1 MAKMIELGCRDSD
14 IPQSACDAYWKRVE
28 QITRV
33 PMADVKRGSDKLT
46 FRQYTPDDRQPM
58 TVKQV
63 QQALKAIGF
72 FPGGEVDAICGY
84 RTLSAIRLFQEYVRT
99 VEKLP
104 CDPDGRFGPQSQ
116 RHLKRLIDSGNQTEW
131 APTIERWQAG
141 ALGETEYT
149 EWLSLLSKVKGKYAA
164 DPNRMLQ
171 LVNDFVGDTDTK
183 KVAQWDFDSRHI
195 HLIGIRRSEFSG
207 KFDDVIVLLIKGLVF
222 KFQGST
228 EPGASSSPRGT
239 PFLVQGQHDYH
250 FGWHRRQ
257 YLALR
262 PQDKGVLVVRSK
274 DDKRLDDRDLN
285 NGLEANPTINIH
297 WGGKGG
303 KRNVSTWSEGCQV
316 INGTLYINHRN
327 DLIDCSGFAAINNT
341 EVAENRSK
349 TRGAYNVLLDLVTA
363 LSGDTG
369 SSTVKYMLL
378 TEQDLDLDP
387 KLRQGLADAR
397 AEAGKR
403 LG

>member
-1 MAKMIELGCRDSD
+1 MMVLGCCDSN
-14 IPQSACDAYWKRVE
+14 ISQTAFHAYEQLVE
-28 QITRV
+28 GIARV
-33 PMADVKRGSDKLT
+33 PMAEVRDGGDKLT
-46 FRQYTPDDRQPM
+46 FKKHTPDDKQPM
-58 TVKQV
+58 TVRQV
-63 QQALKAIGF
+63 QQALSASGF
-72 FPGGEVDAICGY
+72 FPGGAADAICGY

-116 RHLKRLIDSGNQTEW
+116 SHLKRWIDSGNKTEW
-131 APTIERWQAG
+131 THTIERWQAG
-141 ALGETEYT
+141 TLAQAEYT
-149 EWLSLLSKVKGKYAA
+149 EWLSLLGKVKDKYV
-164 DPNRMLQ
+164 DNPNRMLQ
-171 LVNDFVGDTDTK
+171 MVNAFAGATDTK
-183 KVAQWDFDSRHI
+183 KVTQWDFNPSHI
-195 HLIGIRRSEFSG
+195 HLIGIRRNEFSG
-207 KFDDVIVLLIKGLVF
+207 KFDDVFVLLIKGLVF

-228 EPGASSSPRGT
+228 EPGASSNPSGT

-262 PQDKGVLVVRSK
+262 PHGKGVLVVRSK
-274 DDKRLDDRDLN
+274 DDKRLDDRDLD
-285 NGLEANPTINIH
+285 NGLEANASINIH

-303 KRNVSTWSEGCQV
+303 RFDVKTWSEGCQV
-316 INGTLYINHRN
+316 INGTLYINHN
-327 DLIDCSGFAAINNT
+327 NEFINCSGFAARNNT

-387 KLRQGLADAR
+387 KLMQGLADAR
-397 AEAGKR
+397 AEAGR
-403 LG
+403 RIA

>member
-1 MAKMIELGCRDSD
+1 MMVLGCCDSN
-14 IPQSACDAYWKRVE
+14 ISQTAFHAYEQLVE
-28 QITRV
+28 GIARV
-33 PMADVKRGSDKLT
+33 PMAEVRDGGDKLT
-46 FRQYTPDDRQPM
+46 FKTHTPDDKQPM
-58 TVKQV
+58 TVRQV
-63 QQALKAIGF
+63 QQALSASGF
-72 FPGGEVDAICGY
+72 FPGGAADAICGY

-116 RHLKRLIDSGNQTEW
+116 SHLKRWIDSGNKTEW
-131 APTIERWQAG
+131 TPTIEGWQAG
-141 ALGETEYT
+141 TLAQAEYT
-149 EWLSLLSKVKGKYAA
+149 EWLSLLGKVKDKYV
-164 DPNRMLQ
+164 DNPNRMLQ
-171 LVNDFVGDTDTK
+171 MVNAFAGATDTK
-183 KVAQWDFDSRHI
+183 KVTQWDFNPSHI
-195 HLIGIRRSEFSG
+195 HLIGIRRNEFSG
-207 KFDDVIVLLIKGLVF
+207 KFDDVFVLLIKGLVF

-228 EPGASSSPRGT
+228 EPGASSNPSGT

-262 PQDKGVLVVRSK
+262 PQGKGVLVVRSK
-274 DDKRLDDRDLN
+274 DDKRLDHRDLD
-285 NGLEANPTINIH
+285 NGLEANASINIH

-303 KRNVSTWSEGCQV
+303 RFDVKAWSEGCQV
-316 INGTLYINHRN
+316 INGTLYINHN
-327 DLIDCSGFAAINNT
+327 NEFINCSGFAARNNT

-387 KLRQGLADAR
+387 KLMQGLADAR
-397 AEAGKR
+397 AEAGR
-403 LG
+403 RIA

>member
-1 MAKMIELGCRDSD
+1 MMVLGCCDSN
-14 IPQSACDAYWKRVE
+14 ISQTAFHAYEQLVE
-28 QITRV
+28 GIARV
-33 PMADVKRGSDKLT
+33 PMAEVRDGGDKLT
-46 FRQYTPDDRQPM
+46 FKKHTPDDKQPM
-58 TVKQV
+58 TVRQV
-63 QQALKAIGF
+63 QQALSASGF
-72 FPGGEVDAICGY
+72 FPGGAADAICGY

-116 RHLKRLIDSGNQTEW
+116 SHLKRWIDSGNKTEW
-131 APTIERWQAG
+131 TPTIEGWQAG
-141 ALGETEYT
+141 TLAQAEYT
-149 EWLSLLSKVKGKYAA
+149 EWLSLLGKVKDKYV
-164 DPNRMLQ
+164 DNPNRMLQ
-171 LVNDFVGDTDTK
+171 MVNAFAGATDTK
-183 KVAQWDFDSRHI
+183 KVTQWDFNPSHI
-195 HLIGIRRSEFSG
+195 HLIGIRRNEFSG
-207 KFDDVIVLLIKGLVF
+207 KFDDVFVLLIKGLVF

-228 EPGASSSPRGT
+228 EPGASSNPSGT

-262 PQDKGVLVVRSK
+262 PHGKGVLVVRSK
-274 DDKRLDDRDLN
+274 DDKRLDDRDLD
-285 NGLEANPTINIH
+285 NGLEANASINIH

-303 KRNVSTWSEGCQV
+303 RFDVKAWSEGCQV
-316 INGTLYINHRN
+316 INGTLYINHN
-327 DLIDCSGFAAINNT
+327 NEFINCSGFAARNNT

-387 KLRQGLADAR
+387 KLMQGLADAR
-397 AEAGKR
+397 AEAGR
-403 LG
+403 RIA

>member
-1 MAKMIELGCRDSD
+1 MMVLGCCDSN
-14 IPQSACDAYWKRVE
+14 ISQTAFHAYEQLVE
-28 QITRV
+28 GIARV
-33 PMADVKRGSDKLT
+33 PMAEVRDGGDKLT
-46 FRQYTPDDRQPM
+46 FKKHTPDDKQPM
-58 TVKQV
+58 TVRQV
-63 QQALKAIGF
+63 QQALSASGF
-72 FPGGEVDAICGY
+72 FPGGAADAICGY

-116 RHLKRLIDSGNQTEW
+116 SHLKRWIDSGNKTEW
-131 APTIERWQAG
+131 TPTIEGWQAG
-141 ALGETEYT
+141 TLAQAEYT
-149 EWLSLLSKVKGKYAA
+149 EWLSLLGKVKDKYV
-164 DPNRMLQ
+164 DNPNRMLQ
-171 LVNDFVGDTDTK
+171 MVNAFAGATDTK
-183 KVAQWDFDSRHI
+183 KVTQWDFNPSHI
-195 HLIGIRRSEFSG
+195 HLIGIRRNEFSG
-207 KFDDVIVLLIKGLVF
+207 KFDDVFVLLIKGLVF

-228 EPGASSSPRGT
+228 EPGASSNPSGT

-262 PQDKGVLVVRSK
+262 PQGKGVLVVRSK
-274 DDKRLDDRDLN
+274 DDKRLDHRDLD
-285 NGLEANPTINIH
+285 NGLEANASINIH

-303 KRNVSTWSEGCQV
+303 RFDVKAWSEGCQV
-316 INGTLYINHRN
+316 INGTLYINHN
-327 DLIDCSGFAAINNT
+327 NEFIDCSGFAARNNT

-387 KLRQGLADAR
+387 KLMQGLADAR
-397 AEAGKR
+397 AEAGR
-403 LG
+403 RIA

>member
-1 MAKMIELGCRDSD
+1 MMVLGCCDSN
-14 IPQSACDAYWKRVE
+14 ISQTAFHAYEQLVE
-28 QITRV
+28 GIARV
-33 PMADVKRGSDKLT
+33 PMAEVRDGGDKLM
-46 FRQYTPDDRQPM
+46 FKKHTPDDKQPM
-58 TVKQV
+58 TVRQV
-63 QQALKAIGF
+63 QQALSASGF
-72 FPGGEVDAICGY
+72 FPGGAADAICGY

-116 RHLKRLIDSGNQTEW
+116 SHLKRWIDSGSQTEW
-131 APTIERWQAG
+131 TPTIERWQAG
-141 ALGETEYT
+141 TLAQAEYT
-149 EWLSLLSKVKGKYAA
+149 EWLSLLGKVKDKYV
-164 DPNRMLQ
+164 DNPNRMLQ
-171 LVNDFVGDTDTK
+171 MVNAFAGATDTK
-183 KVAQWDFDSRHI
+183 KVTQWDFNPSHI
-195 HLIGIRRSEFSG
+195 HLIGIRRNEFSG
-207 KFDDVIVLLIKGLVF
+207 KFDDVFVLLIKGLVF

-228 EPGASSSPRGT
+228 EPGASSNPSGT

-262 PQDKGVLVVRSK
+262 PHGKGVLVVRSK
-274 DDKRLDDRDLN
+274 DDKRLDDRDLD
-285 NGLEANPTINIH
+285 NGLEANASINIH

-303 KRNVSTWSEGCQV
+303 RFDVKTWSEGCQV
-316 INGTLYINHRN
+316 INGTLYINHN
-327 DLIDCSGFAAINNT
+327 NEFIDCSGFAARNNT

-387 KLRQGLADAR
+387 KLMQGLADAR
-397 AEAGKR
+397 AEAGR
-403 LG
+403 RIA

>member
-1 MAKMIELGCRDSD
+1 MMVLGCCDSN
-14 IPQSACDAYWKRVE
+14 ISQTAFHAYEQLVE
-28 QITRV
+28 GIARV
-33 PMADVKRGSDKLT
+33 PMAEVRDGGDKLT
-46 FRQYTPDDRQPM
+46 FKKHTPDDKQPM
-58 TVKQV
+58 TVRQV
-63 QQALKAIGF
+63 QQALSASGF
-72 FPGGEVDAICGY
+72 FPGGAADAICGY

-116 RHLKRLIDSGNQTEW
+116 SHLKRWIDSGNQTEW
-131 APTIERWQAG
+131 TPTIERWQAG
-141 ALGETEYT
+141 TLAQAEYT
-149 EWLSLLSKVKGKYAA
+149 EWLSLLGKVKDKYV
-164 DPNRMLQ
+164 DNPNRMLQ
-171 LVNDFVGDTDTK
+171 MVNAFAGATDTK
-183 KVAQWDFDSRHI
+183 KVTQWDFNPSHI
-195 HLIGIRRSEFSG
+195 HLIGIRRNEFIG
-207 KFDDVIVLLIKGLVF
+207 KFDDVFVLLIKGLVF

-228 EPGASSSPRGT
+228 EPGASSNPSGT

-262 PQDKGVLVVRSK
+262 PHGKGVLVVRSK
-274 DDKRLDDRDLN
+274 DDKRLDDRDLD
-285 NGLEANPTINIH
+285 NGLEANASINIH

-303 KRNVSTWSEGCQV
+303 RFDVKTWSEGCQV
-316 INGTLYINHRN
+316 INGTLYINHN
-327 DLIDCSGFAAINNT
+327 NEFINCSGFAARNNT

-387 KLRQGLADAR
+387 KLMQGLADAR
-397 AEAGKR
+397 AEAGR
-403 LG
+403 RIA

>member
-1 MAKMIELGCRDSD
+1 MMVLGCCDSN
-14 IPQSACDAYWKRVE
+14 ISQTAFHAYEQLVE
-28 QITRV
+28 GIARV
-33 PMADVKRGSDKLT
+33 PMAEVRDGGDKLT
-46 FRQYTPDDRQPM
+46 FKKHTPDDKQPM
-58 TVKQV
+58 TVRQV
-63 QQALKAIGF
+63 QQALSASGF
-72 FPGGEVDAICGY
+72 FPGGAADAICGY

-116 RHLKRLIDSGNQTEW
+116 SHLKRWIDSGNKTEW
-131 APTIERWQAG
+131 THTIERWQAG
-141 ALGETEYT
+141 TLAQAEYT
-149 EWLSLLSKVKGKYAA
+149 EWLSLLGKVKDKYV
-164 DPNRMLQ
+164 DNPNRMLQ
-171 LVNDFVGDTDTK
+171 MVNAFAGATDTK
-183 KVAQWDFDSRHI
+183 KVTQWDFNPSHI
-195 HLIGIRRSEFSG
+195 HLIGIRRNEFSG
-207 KFDDVIVLLIKGLVF
+207 KFDDVFVLLIKGLVF

-228 EPGASSSPRGT
+228 EPGASSNPSGT

-262 PQDKGVLVVRSK
+262 PQGKGVLVVRSK
-274 DDKRLDDRDLN
+274 DDKRLDDRDLD
-285 NGLEANPTINIH
+285 NGLEANASINIH

-303 KRNVSTWSEGCQV
+303 RFDVKAWSEGCQV
-316 INGTLYINHRN
+316 INGTLYINHN
-327 DLIDCSGFAAINNT
+327 NEFINCSGFAARNNT

-387 KLRQGLADAR
+387 KLMQGLADAR
-397 AEAGKR
+397 AEAGR
-403 LG
+403 RIA

>member
-1 MAKMIELGCRDSD
+1 MMVLGCCDSN
-14 IPQSACDAYWKRVE
+14 ISQTAFHAYEQLVE
-28 QITRV
+28 GIARV
-33 PMADVKRGSDKLT
+33 PMAEVRDGGDKLT
-46 FRQYTPDDRQPM
+46 FKRHTPDDKQPM
-58 TVKQV
+58 TVRQV
-63 QQALKAIGF
+63 QQALSASGF
-72 FPGGEVDAICGY
+72 FPGGAADAICGY

-99 VEKLP
+99 VEKLR

-116 RHLKRLIDSGNQTEW
+116 SHLKRWIDSGNQTEW
-131 APTIERWQAG
+131 TPTIERWQAG
-141 ALGETEYT
+141 TLAQAEYT
-149 EWLSLLSKVKGKYAA
+149 EWLSLLGKVKDKYV
-164 DPNRMLQ
+164 DNPNRMLQ
-171 LVNDFVGDTDTK
+171 MVNAFAGATDTK
-183 KVAQWDFDSRHI
+183 KVTQWDFNPSHI
-195 HLIGIRRSEFSG
+195 HLIGIRRNEFSG
-207 KFDDVIVLLIKGLVF
+207 KFDDVFVLLIKGLVF

-228 EPGASSSPRGT
+228 EPGASSNPSGT

-262 PQDKGVLVVRSK
+262 PHGKGVLVVRSK
-274 DDKRLDDRDLN
+274 DDKRLDDRDLD
-285 NGLEANPTINIH
+285 NGLEANASINIH

-303 KRNVSTWSEGCQV
+303 RFDVKTWSEGCQV
-316 INGTLYINHRN
+316 INGTLYINHN
-327 DLIDCSGFAAINNT
+327 NEFINCSGFAARNNT

-387 KLRQGLADAR
+387 KLMQGLADAR
-397 AEAGKR
+397 AEAGR
-403 LG
+403 RIA

>member
-1 MAKMIELGCRDSD
+1 MMVLGCCDSN
-14 IPQSACDAYWKRVE
+14 ISQTAFHAYEQLVE
-28 QITRV
+28 GIARV
-33 PMADVKRGSDKLT
+33 PMAEVRDGGDKLT
-46 FRQYTPDDRQPM
+46 FKKHTPDDKQPM
-58 TVKQV
+58 TVRQV
-63 QQALKAIGF
+63 QQALSASGF
-72 FPGGEVDAICGY
+72 FPGGAADAICGY

-116 RHLKRLIDSGNQTEW
+116 SHLKRWIDSGNKTEW
-131 APTIERWQAG
+131 TPTIEGWQAG
-141 ALGETEYT
+141 TLAQAEYT
-149 EWLSLLSKVKGKYAA
+149 EWLSLLGKVKDKYV
-164 DPNRMLQ
+164 DNPNRMLQ
-171 LVNDFVGDTDTK
+171 MVNAFAGATDTK
-183 KVAQWDFDSRHI
+183 KVTQWDFNPSHI
-195 HLIGIRRSEFSG
+195 HLIGIRRNEFSG
-207 KFDDVIVLLIKGLVF
+207 KFDDVFVLLIKGLVF

-228 EPGASSSPRGT
+228 EPGASSNPSGT

-262 PQDKGVLVVRSK
+262 PQGKGVLVVRSK
-274 DDKRLDDRDLN
+274 DDKRLDHRDLD
-285 NGLEANPTINIH
+285 NGLEANASINIH

-303 KRNVSTWSEGCQV
+303 RFDVKTWSEGCQV
-316 INGTLYINHRN
+316 INGTLYINHN
-327 DLIDCSGFAAINNT
+327 NEFINCSGFAARNNT

-387 KLRQGLADAR
+387 KLMQGLADAR
-397 AEAGKR
+397 AEAGR
-403 LG
+403 RIA

>member
-1 MAKMIELGCRDSD
+1 MVLGCCDANIS
-14 IPQSACDAYWKRVE
+14 QSAFQAYQQLVE
-28 QITRV
+28 GIARV
-33 PMADVKRGSDKLT
+33 PMAEVKDGSDKLT
-46 FRQYTPDDRQPM
+46 FTKHTPDDKQPM
-58 TVKQV
+58 TVRQV
-63 QQALKAIGF
+63 QQALSASGF
-72 FPGGEVDAICGY
+72 FPGGAADAICGY

-116 RHLKRLIDSGNQTEW
+116 SHLKRWIDSGIQTEW
-131 APTIERWQAG
+131 APIIERWQAG
-141 ALGETEYT
+141 TLAQAEYT
-149 EWLSLLSKVKGKYAA
+149 EWLSLLGKVKEKYV
-164 DPNRMLQ
+164 DTPNRMLQ
-171 LVNDFVGDTDTK
+171 LVNAFADATDTQ
-183 KVAQWDFDSRHI
+183 KVAQWDFDPSHI
-195 HLIGIRRSEFSG
+195 HLIGIRRNEFGG
-207 KFDDVIVLLIKGLVF
+207 KFDDVFVLLIKGLVF

-228 EPGASSSPRGT
+228 EPGASSNPRGT

-262 PQDKGVLVVRSK
+262 PQGKGVLVVRSK
-274 DDKRLDDRDLN
+274 DDKRLDDRDLD
-285 NGLEANPTINIH
+285 NGLEANASINIH

-303 KRNVSTWSEGCQV
+303 RFDVKTWSEGCQV
-316 INGTLYINHRN
+316 INGTLYINHN
-327 DLIDCSGFAAINNT
+327 NEFIDCSGFAARNNT

-378 TEQDLDLDP
+378 TEQGLDLDP

-403 LG
+403 IG

>member
-1 MAKMIELGCRDSD
+1 MMVLGCCDSN
-14 IPQSACDAYWKRVE
+14 ISQTAFHAYEQLVE
-28 QITRV
+28 GIARV
-33 PMADVKRGSDKLT
+33 PMAEVRDGGDKLT
-46 FRQYTPDDRQPM
+46 FKKHTPDDKQPM
-58 TVKQV
+58 TVRQV
-63 QQALKAIGF
+63 QQALSASGF
-72 FPGGEVDAICGY
+72 FPGGAADAICGY

-116 RHLKRLIDSGNQTEW
+116 SHLKRWIDSGNQTEW
-131 APTIERWQAG
+131 TPTIERWQAG
-141 ALGETEYT
+141 TLAQAEYT
-149 EWLSLLSKVKGKYAA
+149 EWLSLLGKVKDKYV
-164 DPNRMLQ
+164 DNPNRMLQ
-171 LVNDFVGDTDTK
+171 MVNAFAGATDTK
-183 KVAQWDFDSRHI
+183 KVTQWDFNPSHI
-195 HLIGIRRSEFSG
+195 HLIGIRRNEFSG
-207 KFDDVIVLLIKGLVF
+207 KFDDVFVLLIKGLVF

-228 EPGASSSPRGT
+228 EPGASSNPSGT

-262 PQDKGVLVVRSK
+262 PQGKGVLVVRSK
-274 DDKRLDDRDLN
+274 DDKRLDDRDLD
-285 NGLEANPTINIH
+285 NGLEANASINIH

-303 KRNVSTWSEGCQV
+303 RFDVKTWSEGCQV
-316 INGTLYINHRN
+316 INGTLYINHN
-327 DLIDCSGFAAINNT
+327 NEFIDCSGFAARNNT

-387 KLRQGLADAR
+387 KLMQGLADAR
-397 AEAGKR
+397 AEAGR
-403 LG
+403 RIA

>member
-1 MAKMIELGCRDSD
+1 MVLGC
-14 IPQSACDAYWKRVE
+14 CDADISQNAFHAYQQLVE
-28 QITRV
+28 GIARV
-33 PMADVKRGSDKLT
+33 PMAEVKDGSDKLT
-46 FRQYTPDDRQPM
+46 FTKHTPDDKQPM
-58 TVKQV
+58 TVRQV
-63 QQALKAIGF
+63 QQALSASGF
-72 FPGGEVDAICGY
+72 FPGGAADAICGY

-116 RHLKRLIDSGNQTEW
+116 SHLKRWIDSGIQTEW

-141 ALGETEYT
+141 TLAQAEYT
-149 EWLSLLSKVKGKYAA
+149 EWLSLLGKVKEKYV
-164 DPNRMLQ
+164 DTPNRMLQ
-171 LVNDFVGDTDTK
+171 LVNAFADATDTK
-183 KVAQWDFDSRHI
+183 KVAQWDFDPSHI
-195 HLIGIRRSEFSG
+195 HLIGIRRNEFGG
-207 KFDDVIVLLIKGLVF
+207 KFDDVFVLLIKGLVF

-228 EPGASSSPRGT
+228 EPGASSNPRGT

-262 PQDKGVLVVRSK
+262 PQGKGVLVVRSK
-274 DDKRLDDRDLN
+274 DDKRLDDRDLD
-285 NGLEANPTINIH
+285 NGLEANASINIH

-303 KRNVSTWSEGCQV
+303 RFDVKTWSEGCQV
-316 INGTLYINHRN
+316 INGTLYINHN
-327 DLIDCSGFAAINNT
+327 NEFIDCSGFAARNNT

-403 LG
+403 IG